1 MTKLLVCLLGLFF
14 AAQVSTALTLACLND
29 YSEYAVD
36 HRAVAKSRSVV
47 EELTNVELIEP
58 WTVRR
63 DRLRREADAG
73 GDYKVRNDLASAL
86 IHTGDLR
93 TAIQILEEIEKTN
106 PGLYRTASNLGTAY
120 ELAGE
125 PAKALDWIRKGIDR
139 NPESHE
145 GSEWIHVRILEK
157 KVSGTKVSSW
167 ENDGSLLGLSF
178 SNTQF
183 PTKPTVLPTG
193 NAGKP
198 LTLEQVEEGLKY
210 QLHERLQ
217 FVKPPDLIVASLL
230 FDLGNLI
237 ALKPEG
243 IGMAQGTYE
252 LAAKYAQSSTP
263 DKQDIG
269 VLIEDR
275 RSTAEAF
282 NKKRVWSPSL
292 FQVILAVW
300 IAVYVLKKVRKRMRM
315 RNTGIAEQA

>member
-1 MTKLLVCLLGLFF
+1 M
-14 AAQVSTALTLACLND
+14 
-29 YSEYAVD
+29 
-36 HRAVAKSRSVV
+36 
-47 EELTNVELIEP
+47 
-58 WTVRR
+58 
-63 DRLRREADAG
+63 
-73 GDYKVRNDLASAL
+73 
-86 IHTGDLR
+86 
-93 TAIQILEEIEKTN
+93 
-106 PGLYRTASNLGTAY
+106 
-120 ELAGE
+120 
-125 PAKALDWIRKGIDR
+125 
-139 NPESHE
+139 
-145 GSEWIHVRILEK
+145 
-157 KVSGTKVSSW
+157 
-167 ENDGSLLGLSF
+167 
-178 SNTQF
+178 
-183 PTKPTVLPTG
+183 
-193 NAGKP
+193 
-198 LTLEQVEEGLKY
+198 KY

>member
-157 KVSGTKVSSW
+157 KVSGTKVSS
-167 ENDGSLLGLSF
+167 
-178 SNTQF
+178 
-183 PTKPTVLPTG
+183 
-193 NAGKP
+193 
-198 LTLEQVEEGLKY
+198 
-210 QLHERLQ
+210 
-217 FVKPPDLIVASLL
+217 
-230 FDLGNLI
+230 
-237 ALKPEG
+237 
-243 IGMAQGTYE
+243 
-252 LAAKYAQSSTP
+252 
-263 DKQDIG
+263 
-269 VLIEDR
+269 
-275 RSTAEAF
+275 
-282 NKKRVWSPSL
+282 
-292 FQVILAVW
+292 
-300 IAVYVLKKVRKRMRM
+300 
-315 RNTGIAEQA
+315 